1 MISNIK
7 FYITKHLHRVLCH
20 RYCCIFRRPLNIDL
34 FWISEYHPNC
44 EYPVCTFPSWYT
56 FPLLHIT
63 SGVKL
68 QIILDWAYGNCLQ
81 KIHKNSIFGR
91 KKKEKYLY
99 VFVLFFHN
107 RPRPLFS
114 VRVCST
120 FYIIALGLVL
130 SQFWRGCFFLVAPE
144 HKLAYCL
151 TFRLGTIDFADS
163 SSQNRQILSKLWFF
177 DASIWFR
184 LSFGNIEVLYLIC
197 QHASK

>member
-91 KKKEKYLY
+91 KKKDKYLY
-99 VFVLFFHN
+99 VFVLFFFTTALD
-107 RPRPLFS
+107 PCS
-114 VRVCST
+114 VFEFVRHFT
-120 FYIIALGLVL
+120 LLPWGWFYL
-130 SQFWRGCFFLVAPE
+130 SSGGAV
-144 HKLAYCL
+144 
-151 TFRLGTIDFADS
+151 
-163 SSQNRQILSKLWFF
+163 
-177 DASIWFR
+177 
-184 LSFGNIEVLYLIC
+184 SF
-197 QHASK
+197 